1 MRQGCLGTGSELVG
15 RVVAAH
21 ELQVRLTGARWKAI
35 WTYLLPSTRVEGHD
49 HSVHE
54 GDVELFGEV
63 ENALESCELGGKGL
77 RSGATYLH
85 GGDGIDGRV
94 RGVVVVVVD
103 VEPLTEPRKAKG
115 CGGKWAKGADL

>member
-63 ENALESCELGGKGL
+63 ENALDDIADGELWDVANDGKN
-77 RSGATYLH
+77 
-85 GGDGIDGRV
+85 V
-94 RGVVVVVVD
+94 
-103 VEPLTEPRKAKG
+103 PP
-115 CGGKWAKGADL
+115 